1 MTDEQ
6 PQSSAG
12 TPEPTSA
19 PAPEPTPVA
28 APTPEPA
35 PAATAAANAEATA
48 QPVAAGVT
56 KADIEKNKVWA
67 AISYLGI
74 IGIIIALVC
83 EAKDSPFVKFH
94 LNQSIGLLI
103 ASVVAFAV
111 AMVPVLGWIIA
122 PLLWLVILVF
132 MVMGLINAAQGQ
144 LKRLPLIGNFDLI
157 K

>member
-6 PQSSAG
+6 QPPAG
-12 TPEPTSA
+12 TPT
-19 PAPEPTPVA
+19 PTPDV
-28 APTPEPA
+28 
-35 PAATAAANAEATA
+35 NAEPTA
-48 QPVAAGVT
+48 QPVVATVT

-67 AISYLGI
+67 AISYLGL

-94 LNQSIGLLI
+94 LNQSLGLLI
-103 ASVVAFAV
+103 ASLVAFAV
-111 AMVPVLGWIIA
+111 SMVPILGWIIA
-122 PLLWLVILVF
+122 PLIWLVVLVF
-132 MVMGLINAAQGQ
+132 MVMGIINAAQGE

>member
-6 PQSSAG
+6 QPQS
-12 TPEPTSA
+12 TP
-19 PAPEPTPVA
+19 PA
-28 APTPEPA
+28 EPA
-35 PAATAAANAEATA
+35 PAANIGAEPATSVGAEPGAAPSANGSAEPTA
-48 QPVAAGVT
+48 QPVASVT

-67 AISYLGI
+67 AISYLGL

-103 ASVVAFAV
+103 ASIVAFAV
-111 AMVPVLGWIIA
+111 GLIPILGWIAA
-122 PLLWLVILVF
+122 PLIWLVVLIF
-132 MVMGLINAAQGQ
+132 MVMGIINAAQGE
-144 LKRLPLIGNFDLI
+144 LKRLPIIGNFDLV